1 MAEKEYSLEEALRLV
16 GIGIL
21 VYKSLE
27 NGGAAPG
34 LRFEADL
41 DAEYME
47 IVMEVC
53 SVVDAGNTDLRME
66 LMEGEEHG

>member
-1 MAEKEYSLEEALRLV
+1 MSEKEYSLEEALRLV

-27 NGGAAPG
+27 NGGAASG

-41 DAEYME
+41 DA
-47 IVMEVC
+47 V
-53 SVVDAGNTDLRME
+53 A
-66 LMEGEEHG
+66 

>member
-1 MAEKEYSLEEALRLV
+1 MEEKEYSLDEALQLV

-27 NGGAAPG
+27 NGGAVHG

-53 SVVDAGNTDLRME
+53 SVVDAGNTDLRMD
-66 LMEGEEHG
+66 LMEGDNNG

>member
-1 MAEKEYSLEEALRLV
+1 MAEKVYSLEEALRLV

-27 NGGAAPG
+27 AGGAVPG

-53 SVVDAGNTDLRME
+53 SLVDAGRTDLQMD
-66 LMEGEEHG
+66 LMEGEC

>member
-1 MAEKEYSLEEALRLV
+1 MEEKEYSLDEALRLV

-27 NGGAAPG
+27 KGGAVPG

-53 SVVDAGNTDLRME
+53 AVVDAANTELRME
-66 LMEGEEHG
+66 LIAGEG

>member
-1 MAEKEYSLEEALRLV
+1 MEEKVYSLDEALRLV

-27 NGGAAPG
+27 KGGAVPG

-66 LMEGEEHG
+66 LMEGENNG

>member
-1 MAEKEYSLEEALRLV
+1 MAEKVYSLEEALRLV

-27 NGGAAPG
+27 VGGSVPG

-53 SVVDAGNTDLRME
+53 SLVDAGRTGLRME
-66 LMEGEEHG
+66 LMEGDG

>member
-1 MAEKEYSLEEALRLV
+1 MGEKEYSLEEALRLV

-27 NGGAAPG
+27 NGGAASG

-53 SVVDAGNTDLRME
+53 SVVDAGKTDLRME

>member
-1 MAEKEYSLEEALRLV
+1 MADKIYSLDEALRLV

-27 NGGAAPG
+27 NGGSAPG

-53 SVVDAGNTDLRME
+53 SVVDSGKTDLRME
-66 LMEGEEHG
+66 LMEG

>member
-1 MAEKEYSLEEALRLV
+1 MGRTYSEDEALRLV

-27 NGGAAPG
+27 KGGAVSG

-41 DAEYME
+41 DADIME

-53 SVVDAGNTDLRME
+53 SVVDAGSTDLRMD
-66 LMEGEEHG
+66 LIAGEG

>member
-27 NGGAAPG
+27 NGGAASG

-53 SVVDAGNTDLRME
+53 SVVDAGKTDLRME

>member
-1 MAEKEYSLEEALRLV
+1 MGKMYSEDEALRLV

-27 NGGAAPG
+27 EGNGGPG

-41 DAEYME
+41 DAELME
-47 IVMEVC
+47 VVMEVC
-53 SVVDAGNTDLRME
+53 ALVDVGRTDLRMD
-66 LMEGEEHG
+66 LIAGEG

>member
-1 MAEKEYSLEEALRLV
+1 MGEKEYSLEEALRLV
-16 GIGIL
+16 GIGVL

-27 NGGAAPG
+27 NGGAASG

-66 LMEGEEHG
+66 LMEGDNNG